1 MHLIRSLAV
10 FALLAP
16 LAAIAAAPP
25 AKVQPAPPRAVM
37 SAPECEVWARELSFA
52 QSVAA
57 HDAAAFAAHVEDNAA
72 FSAASPRPLR
82 GRDAITKAWEG
93 LIKGKPVLLSWYPD
107 RTTIGG
113 VPDIAV
119 SSGPALFE
127 DVRPGADPRF
137 SLGRFHSVWH
147 RGADGVWRVLF
158 DDGVPPKPATQAQ
171 VDAFHAGRQAVC
183 PRS

>member
-1 MHLIRSLAV
+1 MDLSRSLAV
-10 FALLAP
+10 LALMAP
-16 LAAIAAAPP
+16 LAAAAGAPTVDTP
-25 AKVQPAPPRAVM
+25 TPPQARM
-37 SAPECEVWARELSFA
+37 SAAECAVWARELSFA
-52 QSVAA
+52 RSVAT
-57 HDAAAFAAHVEDNAA
+57 HDAAAFATHVEDNAA

-82 GRDAITKAWEG
+82 GRDAITRAWTG
-93 LIKGKPVLLSWYPD
+93 LIAGKPVLLSWYPD

-127 DVRPGADPRF
+127 DVRPGADPRY
-137 SLGRFHSVWH
+137 SIGRFHSVWH

-171 VDAFHAGRQAVC
+171 VDAFHAGRQPVC
-183 PRS
+183 PRG